1 MDIDKNKP
9 KSILW
14 FDKNKH
20 VQVHIPEDRVG
31 PIQLNTFKYFLHP
44 DMITRSGCVTLMT
57 LFLLCTIEHG
67 ISNMLKDKN
76 KNDGKYLPLLAV
88 FATNIW
94 VRHQSIWYDLVGRIR
109 MIDNRRKSTTNFVIL
124 IFLLVSCVYMGL
136 TKEDAFPQTS
146 KTFLVIGMTLLVIYD
161 NIKETQGSR
170 LDCPHNLH
178 YVNTQTS
185 QKRV

>member
-1 MDIDKNKP
+1 MRNDIINSISPLLERTLKDYAKFINVDIDKNKP

-88 FATNIW
+88 FATSILGATPINL
-94 VRHQSIWYDLVGRIR
+94 VRFSWAYTNDRQSGENLQT
-109 MIDNRRKSTTNFVIL
+109 SFVIL

-136 TKEDAFPQTS
+136 TKEDAFPSNEQN
-146 KTFLVIGMTLLVIYD
+146 FPLL
-161 NIKETQGSR
+161 
-170 LDCPHNLH
+170 L
-178 YVNTQTS
+178 
-185 QKRV
+185 